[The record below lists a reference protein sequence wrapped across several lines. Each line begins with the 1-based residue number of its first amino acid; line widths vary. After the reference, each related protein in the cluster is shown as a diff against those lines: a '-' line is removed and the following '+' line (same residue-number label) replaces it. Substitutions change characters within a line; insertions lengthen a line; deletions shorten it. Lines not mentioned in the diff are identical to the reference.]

1 MPPPLSKIQKTHLP
15 EVSSALPPLRSVN
28 VLDVKV
34 GLMDRPGLVDRVQ
47 ALLQSKKKGWISYVN
62 INTVNQA
69 SREPWLK
76 EHINDSLFT
85 YCDGMGV
92 LLGARILGER
102 IPERIT
108 LADCMDELCV
118 RLEQLEASAF
128 FLGASDEIVKKAV
141 DAVESRFP
149 RLRVCGSAHGYFDL
163 SNGIDIQRQINKAK
177 PDIVFVGMGMPRQEA
192 WIRKN
197 AKDVSATLFW
207 SAGALFEFLAGTRKR
222 CPQWMSKNGLEWL
235 FRLAQEPKRLWKR
248 YILGNPMFFLR
259 ILKQRLGNHF
269 ARVLPNAS

>member
-1 MPPPLSKIQKTHLP
+1 MTLPLFQILKNRLP
-15 EVSSALPPLRSVN
+15 DVSSAPPPVRSIK

-34 GLMDRPGLVDRVQ
+34 GLMDRHGLVDLVQ
-47 ALLQSKKKGWISYVN
+47 ALLEHKKKGWISYVN
-62 INTVNQA
+62 INTVNHA

-76 EHINDSLFT
+76 EYINNSLFT
-85 YCDGMGV
+85 YCDGVGV

-102 IPERIT
+102 IQERIT
-108 LADCMDELCV
+108 LADCVDELCV
-118 RLEQLEASAF
+118 RLEQLEVRVF
-128 FLGASDEIVKKAV
+128 FLGASDETVKKAV
-141 DAVESRFP
+141 NAVESRFP

-197 AKDVSATLFW
+197 AKDVNATLFW

-222 CPQWMSKNGLEWL
+222 CPRWMSSSGLEWL
-235 FRLAQEPKRLWKR
+235 FRLCQEPARLWRR
-248 YILGNPMFFLR
+248 YLVGNPVFLAR
-259 ILKQRLGNHF
+259 IILRRLRGGKERTHS
-269 ARVLPNAS
+269 PMS